1 MTVTKVAVQPQR
13 TEPILASAVA
23 FDLDGTLLDTI
34 HDLAG
39 AVNALLMELGHTA
52 LDTDIIRAFVG
63 KGTANLVRRSLAR
76 AIGVSPEAIEDA
88 EVKDALTRYQEHYAA
103 LLGRETRPFPRMIEG
118 LDRLRA
124 MGLPLAIVTNKA
136 SRFVRPH
143 LDEAGIG
150 DYFSVIVG
158 GDDLPTKKPDPAQLV
173 HVAQRLGVALPRLL
187 MVGDSINDA
196 QAARAAGCPVLLL
209 PYGYNEGLAVQDVD
223 ADGIVATLADV
234 ADRIQPVPIAA
245 APSR

>member
-1 MTVTKVAVQPQR
+1 MTIADAVVKPLPD
-13 TEPILASAVA
+13 PIPVSAIA

-34 HDLAG
+34 HDLAA
-39 AVNALLMELGHTA
+39 AVNALLSDLGHA
-52 LDTDIIRAFVG
+52 AIDKEAIRTFVG
-63 KGTANLVRRSLAR
+63 KGMANLVRRALAR
-76 AIGVSPEAIEDA
+76 ANGVSPEAIEDI
-88 EVKDALTRYQEHYAA
+88 ELKGALERYQNHYAA
-103 LLGRETRPFPRMIEG
+103 LLGRETRPFPRMLEG

-136 SRFVRPH
+136 SRFVQPH
-143 LDEAGIG
+143 LDAAGIG

-173 HVAQRLGVALPRLL
+173 HVAKRLGVPLARLL
-187 MVGDSINDA
+187 MIGDSINDA

-209 PYGYNEGLAVQDVD
+209 PYGYNEGYAVQDVD

-234 ADRIQPVPIAA
+234 ADRIRPVPF
-245 APSR
+245 APALAT